1 MCIEIGFCSKGRII
15 SKHEWIVQL
24 SILNN
29 CMCTVQYQLV
39 SALCWT
45 LGYRQVVRHST
56 LTAKFVGSNPT
67 TPVRLKGRECFL
79 KGG

>member
-1 MCIEIGFCSKGRII
+1 MAAGRSGNLERQII
-15 SKHEWIVQL
+15 HFTNDDNICVWQISSLPI
-24 SILNN
+24 
-29 CMCTVQYQLV
+29 
-39 SALCWT
+39 
-45 LGYRQVVRHST
+45 LGYRQVVRYST